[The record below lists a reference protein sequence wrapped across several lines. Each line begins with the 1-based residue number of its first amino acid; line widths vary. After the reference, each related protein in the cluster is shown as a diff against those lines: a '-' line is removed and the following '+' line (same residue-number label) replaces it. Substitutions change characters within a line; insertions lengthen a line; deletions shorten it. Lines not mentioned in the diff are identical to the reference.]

1 MKLSSLK
8 IFFLFLIIC
17 FIPNNIYSFKEWWE
31 DSNTLTLTNEN
42 FDDIVGKNKYVIV
55 EFFTTWCKY
64 CREMFPEYEKLVN
77 YYNNNNSKT
86 KRDDII
92 IGRVDA
98 NKADVIAIKYGIYQF
113 PLIVMFYP
121 KNKKILNVFQGKRT
135 FDLMK
140 MWIEQ
145 RCPKININDN
155 NVENKEKE
163 NKKNINEEEE
173 LKIKNNNNNNNSELT
188 EESEY
193 VKMEFIDIKK
203 RIKSLENNLNYIND
217 ILNNNL
223 ENNNNFTN
231 NKNNKINNTKII
243 IEFDL
248 NYFNIICLIIVLLI
262 IYAIYNS
269 ISKILLNNK
278 NK

>member
-31 DSNTLTLTNEN
+31 ESNSLTLTNEN

-64 CREMFPEYEKLVN
+64 CREMFPEYEKLFN
-77 YYNNNNSKT
+77 YYNNNNT
-86 KRDDII
+86 KRNDII
-92 IGRVDA
+92 IARVDA
-98 NKADVIAIKYGIYQF
+98 NKADVIALKYGIYQF

-121 KNKKILNVFQGKRT
+121 KNKKIMDVFQGKRI
-135 FDLMK
+135 FDFMK

-145 RCPKININDN
+145 RCPKIDINDN
-155 NVENKEKE
+155 NEENKE
-163 NKKNINEEEE
+163 NKGDKKYNEEE
-173 LKIKNNNNNNNSELT
+173 LKINSNNNNNSDLT

-193 VKMEFIDIKK
+193 VKMEFIDIKR
-203 RIKSLENNLNYIND
+203 RIKSLETNLNYIND
-217 ILNNNL
+217 ILNNNF
-223 ENNNNFTN
+223 ENKKNNTN
-231 NKNNKINNTKII
+231 NKNTKII
-243 IEFDL
+243 IELDL
-248 NYFNIICLIIVLLI
+248 NYFNILCLIIVLFV